1 MIKPTHWLV
10 LGLLGS
16 ALATVV
22 VQNALKSDGS
32 AAVRPVTERTDPSH
46 RTAPKLGRAFLG
58 NSDDTADTGDATMPG
73 RNGWTRPATRPV
85 NGVGRFNNQQS
96 NPSAFHDTG
105 AGYDT
110 GAGTPTATMF
120 GLALPRS
127 GGAVAGGSA
136 GGVDPTSTT
145 TQPIGAPAAEV
156 GCKHELGVQ
165 LQGVTAHV
173 DFVGKLLD
181 GQERAGQNFSGAQ
194 LSDLK
199 ILVQWQSLFQNHLQR
214 LDLIAPDGSLYQ
226 SLSRP
231 LTVRDADAP
240 VETLLPVNGTWITR
254 YGLYGAWCVE
264 AFLDQQ
270 EQPITSSRLV
280 IASPR

>member
-58 NSDDTADTGDATMPG
+58 NSDETADTGDATMPG
-73 RNGWTRPATRPV
+73 RTGWTRPATRPV

-96 NPSAFHDTG
+96 NPSAFQDTG

-110 GAGTPTATMF
+110 GAGMPTATMF

-127 GGAVAGGSA
+127 RGAVAGGSVARGA
-136 GGVDPTSTT
+136 GIRPVRRRSRS
-145 TQPIGAPAAEV
+145 APRR
-156 GCKHELGVQ
+156 L
-165 LQGVTAHV
+165 
-173 DFVGKLLD
+173 
-181 GQERAGQNFSGAQ
+181 RSGA
-194 LSDLK
+194 
-199 ILVQWQSLFQNHLQR
+199 
-214 LDLIAPDGSLYQ
+214 
-226 SLSRP
+226 
-231 LTVRDADAP
+231 
-240 VETLLPVNGTWITR
+240 GTSW
-254 YGLYGAWCVE
+254 G
-264 AFLDQQ
+264 
-270 EQPITSSRLV
+270 SSRR
-280 IASPR
+280 ASPPTWTSWACCSTARSSWARTFRPPS